1 MKKNLSRLAVGAA
14 CVLAVF
20 GLFKTASLKQE
31 ISRLQSDLNNQIRAL
46 NNSINAIY
54 DNVDA
59 MLEEQNNLFSVS
71 NWAYGDIDVEAK
83 TAEVVCTIVPKAYTP
98 GVTQAVMVCGGQE
111 YPMSYADNRYTATLS
126 LPLFESAGDWRVGWP
141 TTAPCA
147 PDGSTGFSTPNPK
160 LCFARRS
167 PFRAPPQGARG
178 KKGMTGL
185 PHPWWSLIS
194 RKRERFRS
202 GRWSWWRFWTAR
214 KSAAFRLT

>member
-46 NNSINAIY
+46 NNSIDAIY

-83 TAEVVCTIVPKAYTP
+83 TTEVVCTIVPRPTP
-98 GVTQAVMVCGGQE
+98 PG
-111 YPMSYADNRYTATLS
+111 
-126 LPLFESAGDWRVGWP
+126 
-141 TTAPCA
+141 
-147 PDGSTGFSTPNPK
+147 
-160 LCFARRS
+160 
-167 PFRAPPQGARG
+167 
-178 KKGMTGL
+178 
-185 PHPWWSLIS
+185 
-194 RKRERFRS
+194 
-202 GRWSWWRFWTAR
+202 
-214 KSAAFRLT
+214 